1 MTASKN
7 KGMKV
12 GNEGSKYNRQ
22 RLQKADSYI
31 MAPSRQHHC
40 ILLKHK
46 FTATNKEAILWS
58 TCFNVPPRQ
67 INNTNLKVRNG
78 IFDEP
83 HGGKMIAYSVG

>member
-1 MTASKN
+1 MREANTTGKDYKRQTVTSWHLVDNIITSCSN
-7 KGMKV
+7 KF
-12 GNEGSKYNRQ
+12 
-22 RLQKADSYI
+22 I
-31 MAPSRQHHC
+31 
-40 ILLKHK
+40 
-46 FTATNKEAILWS
+46 ATNKEAILWS